1 MASIVIYTFLFT
13 WFGEGKDVWLV
24 NAFISDLKQDK
35 PSKEYENLDLYKK
48 IKSKYKVVGL
58 GGATH
63 LGGKDS
69 KNVHFL

>member
-1 MASIVIYTFLFT
+1 M
-13 WFGEGKDVWLV
+13 V
-24 NAFISDLKQDK
+24 NAFISDLKQNK

-63 LGGKDS
+63 LGDKGN
-69 KNVHFL
+69 KNVHFFVENFKTVRQ